1 MTEGTRVASVV
12 PTLTLVILVEGK
24 STSVGVGDTDTI
36 SLVSLFGLDSLIGIP
51 GDVVVISIGSPLAV
65 VVLLIGMGVRVD
77 IVFECNAKDG
87 VRVNSGISTGVLAT
101 AGILVLSVDSTWF
114 RGVGL
119 SVGLSRFLDSAVVSG
134 NKDEDVTSAV
144 ELVP

>member
-1 MTEGTRVASVV
+1 VTEGTRVVSVV
-12 PTLTLVILVEGK
+12 PTLTLVILVEGR

-65 VVLLIGMGVRVD
+65 VELLIGLGVKVD
-77 IVFECNAKDG
+77 IVFGCNAKDG

-101 AGILVLSVDSTWF
+101 AGILVLSVDST
-114 RGVGL
+114 
-119 SVGLSRFLDSAVVSG
+119 
-134 NKDEDVTSAV
+134 
-144 ELVP
+144 